1 MKKAFLICTLLL
13 AVLSFHQLQA
23 QQTATVDKIIVRVNG
38 EIILKSDLEKA
49 YLQVA
54 EQEKALPPNINC
66 YLLQQLI
73 VNKVMVAK
81 AEIDSVQTD
90 KVRVT
95 MELDR
100 RMGYFIGQFG
110 SPEKLEKSLG
120 KTISQLKEEL
130 RPQIEEQ
137 MTVQTMRKK
146 ITDEVKV
153 TPRQVKKFFSE
164 IPKDSLPFLP
174 AEVEVAQI
182 VHFPKVS
189 KSEKERAKAQ
199 LRAFKEQILKG
210 EKFEE
215 LASKNSEDLGSAAQ
229 GGDLGW
235 HGRGE
240 LVPPFEAAV
249 FSLEPM
255 QISEPVESDF
265 GVHLIQLL
273 ERQGNRHRSR
283 HILLRPKPTEKDI
296 SNAKAFLDSIHTLI
310 EKDSIKFEDAA
321 RQFSDDKPT
330 RAKAGKLHNP
340 ENGETKIPVDNTDL
354 LGYGVYMTLETMK
367 VGEFSKP
374 LEYRTPDEKQ
384 ALRILYY
391 VSRVP
396 PHYMNTKDD
405 WQKINMM
412 AEEENKASLLMKWF
426 EKAKKEVFIDIDEE
440 FNTCDLLKSL

>member
-1 MKKAFLICTLLL
+1 MKKVFLMYALLFITLF
-13 AVLSFHQLQA
+13 VNQLQA
-23 QQTATVDKIIVRVNG
+23 QQTATVDKIIARING

-49 YLQVA
+49 YQQVA
-54 EQEKALPPNINC
+54 EQEKNLPPNINC

-90 KVRVT
+90 KVRVD

-100 RMGYFIGQFG
+100 RMQYFIQQFG
-110 SPEKLEKSLG
+110 DEAKLEKTIG
-120 KTISQLKEEL
+120 KTVSQLKEEL

-153 TPRQVKKFFSE
+153 TPRQVKKFFVE

-182 VHFPKVS
+182 VRFPKVS
-189 KSEKERAKAQ
+189 KSEKDKAKAQ
-199 LRAFKEQILKG
+199 LREFKAQILKG
-210 EKFEE
+210 ESFEE
-215 LASKNSEDLGSAAQ
+215 LATKHSEDLGSAAQ

-265 GVHLIQLL
+265 GIHLIQLL
-273 ERQGNRHRSR
+273 ERQGNKHRSR

-296 SNAKAFLDSIHTLI
+296 TDAKMFLDSIYNLI
-310 EKDSIKFEDAA
+310 VKDSIKFDDAA

-330 RAKAGKLHNP
+330 RAKSGKLHNP
-340 ENGETKIPVDNTDL
+340 ENGETKIAVDNTNI

-374 LEYRTPDEKQ
+374 MEFRTPDEKQ

-391 VSRVP
+391 VSRTP
-396 PHYMNTKDD
+396 PHYLNTKDD

-412 AEEENKASLLMKWF
+412 AEEENKAILLMKWF

-440 FNTCDLLKSL
+440 FNACDLLKSL